1 MIATVRGTCVSVLY
15 IWFTLY
21 HGESAGT
28 DCNNPISIRA
38 THSHQYLTSPGY
50 PHGYERNIACR
61 WTITAL
67 SGETVQVAVTDID
80 LDVSDCPRCTRASW
94 HRIEVT
100 DGTSVWPND
109 KLGLFS
115 NYNNKTLTSRRSSLT
130 MSFTP
135 RIDGSGGR
143 GFKLKYYSGV
153 FYDDSFAIVELEAR
167 SGNEVFVPPTL
178 PPNYPNRFQMSWRIT
193 KTRANG
199 RMYIKV
205 LSSSLTGDC
214 ERNYMEAKN
223 GYGRTSPSLGRWC
236 GQETP
241 EKYATGIYMF
251 ILLTCDSP
259 VGKGF
264 GFTIEYGTF
273 ALQPTTP
280 ASDGNNEVSKSGA
293 SIEVIAGSFV
303 GIIAFC
309 GVTYLVSR
317 IVCDRMEMRDIES
330 EHSEEHLSLENP
342 NRQLPSPV
350 VTPSAPSLSDR
361 DRVNPSVLPPA
372 YDDVMKNNAFYSP
385 VMNT

>member
-1 MIATVRGTCVSVLY
+1 MIATVRGTCVSVLC

-28 DCNNPISIRA
+28 DCNNPISLRA

-67 SGETVQVAVTDID
+67 PGETVQVVVTDID

-109 KLGLFS
+109 KLGVFS

-130 MSFTP
+130 ISFTP

-153 FYDDSFAIVELEAR
+153 FYDDSFAVVELEAR

-178 PPNYPNRFQMSWRIT
+178 PPNYPNRFEMSWRIT

-223 GYGRTSPSLGRWC
+223 
-236 GQETP
+236 
-241 EKYATGIYMF
+241 
-251 ILLTCDSP
+251 
-259 VGKGF
+259 
-264 GFTIEYGTF
+264 
-273 ALQPTTP
+273 
-280 ASDGNNEVSKSGA
+280 VSKSGA
-293 SIEVIAGSFV
+293 SMEVIAGSFI

-317 IVCDRMEMRDIES
+317 ILCDRMKMRDIES
-330 EHSEEHLSLENP
+330 EHPEEHLSLENP
-342 NRQLPSPV
+342 NRQLPSTS
-350 VTPSAPSLSDR
+350 VTPSAPSLSDP
-361 DRVNPSVLPPA
+361 DMVHPSVLPPA